1 MNKEENTN
9 AEKSPKIYRIT
20 LCSTFHNFENMNGM
34 YEF

>member
-9 AEKSPKIYRIT
+9 AEKSPKI